1 LIIRSAEGENGLSDD
16 ITQVSQQHYFTLEDA
31 QEVAFTTT
39 HKTSNALK
47 TEIEAYIRATFKQD
61 GQIMV
66 AIAKC
71 ESGLRPEAVNWGDAK
86 ITGLPSQGIF
96 QINAPY
102 NEALFDWKYNVD
114 VAYKDFYLKRG
125 IQPWSCAK
133 ILGFR

>member
-1 LIIRSAEGENGLSDD
+1 MIIRSAEGENGLSDD

-61 GQIMV
+61 GEIMV

-102 NEALFDWKYNVD
+102 NEKLFDWKYNVD

-125 IQPWSCAK
+125 IQPWSCSK